1 MAPVFYSMDH
11 ALNFFFLDHW
21 QQSRKIKPAE
31 KKILGLYWSMTIP
44 LCIRKIVPLVWL
56 SMFFFPI
63 QTSHTVNNILIDFWL
78 FKYTTQEN
86 QGLNNVNVRY
96 QHTW

>member
-11 ALNFFFLDHW
+11 ALNFFFFGPLAAKQENKTSRKKYLVYIGLW
-21 QQSRKIKPAE
+21 QSR
-31 KKILGLYWSMTIP
+31 S
-44 LCIRKIVPLVWL
+44 V
-56 SMFFFPI
+56 
-63 QTSHTVNNILIDFWL
+63 
-78 FKYTTQEN
+78 YTTQEN

>member
-31 KKILGLYWSMTIP
+31 KKNTWFILVYDSPALYKENCALGLVEYVFSP
-44 LCIRKIVPLVWL
+44 YRP
-56 SMFFFPI
+56 P
-63 QTSHTVNNILIDFWL
+63 
-78 FKYTTQEN
+78 TQ
-86 QGLNNVNVRY
+86 
-96 QHTW
+96 